1 MKKILYIDCFSGI
14 SGDMMVGALIDLGIG
29 LKYITSELKKVDLS
43 GYIIKADKLKV
54 NEITSTK
61 FDVIIKTKQHKR
73 NFGQIRSIIKNSS
86 LNKSTIDLSLRIFE
100 EIAKAE
106 AKVHSHNIED
116 VHFHEIGA
124 LDSIID
130 IVSTAICLNKLEIDS
145 NSDLVYSREIPL
157 GKGTA
162 STMHGIIPVP
172 APATLEILKGLP
184 VYGGNFDFE
193 ATTPTG
199 AAIVKTISKKFG
211 EIPPMI
217 IEKIG
222 LGAGSRNSRK
232 LTEIP
237 NILRLLKG
245 EVSENEHYYRSIASE
260 SMLVMENLILVTA
273 NIDDST
279 PEILSYLL
287 EKIFKIKISDAWIE
301 PVYMKK
307 NRSAFKLCI
316 LTPGDILDEVLK
328 LIFTE
333 STTFGARIEEVK
345 RFALDRHI
353 KTVKLPYG
361 VVKIKIGKYKGKE
374 ITFSPEFESCAELA
388 RKKDKPLKEV
398 YRDAMFFLSN
408 K

>member
-29 LKYITSELKKVDLS
+29 LKYIISELKKIDLP
-43 GYIIKADKLKV
+43 GYDIKVDKLKV
-54 NEITSTK
+54 NAITSTK
-61 FDVIIKTKQHKR
+61 FDVIIKTKQPER
-73 NFGQIRSIIKNSS
+73 NFKQIRSIIKNSS
-86 LNKSTIDLSLRIFE
+86 LNKSIIDLSLRIFE

-106 AKVHSHNIED
+106 AKVHSHGIED

-130 IVSTAICLNKLEIDS
+130 IVSTAICLDKLEI
-145 NSDLVYSREIPL
+145 NLHSDLVCSREIPL

-162 STMHGIIPVP
+162 STIHGIIPVP

-193 ATTPTG
+193 VTTPTG

-222 LGAGSRNSRK
+222 LGAGSRGSRK

-237 NILRLLKG
+237 NVLRLLKG
-245 EVSENEHYYRSIASE
+245 SVSENEHCYRSVASE
-260 SMLVMENLILVTA
+260 NMLVMENLILVTT

-287 EKIFKIKISDAWIE
+287 EKIFRIKISDAWIE

-307 NRSAFKLCI
+307 NRSAFKLCV
-316 LTPGDILDEVLK
+316 LTYRVLLDEVLK

-333 STTFGARIEEVK
+333 STTFGVRIEEVK
-345 RFALDRHI
+345 RFALDRLI

-361 VVKIKIGKYKGKE
+361 EVKIKIGKYKGKE
-374 ITFSPEFESCAELA
+374 ITFSPEFESCAKLA
-388 RKKDKPLKEV
+388 RKKGIPIKEV
-398 YRDAMFFLSN
+398 YRDAMFFLSS